1 MGSVPVQANIVR
13 VIWNINCSDV
23 TVFES
28 PDLINPAVCVNPPSS
43 YGDVNCSSTGT
54 TVHTSFKF
62 NPLVSTFP
70 VSLQYGTD
78 TNSATVIVQG

>member
-1 MGSVPVQANIVR
+1 VASTLR
-13 VIWNINCSDV
+13 VIWNISGSDV
-23 TVFES
+23 TVFDS
-28 PDLINPAVCVNPPSS
+28 PDFINPSGCVSASSS
-43 YGDVNCSSTGT
+43 YGDVNCSLIGS

-78 TNSATVIVQG
+78 KNSAKIIVQG

>member
-1 MGSVPVQANIVR
+1 MGSVPVQASTVR
-13 VIWNINCSDV
+13 VIWNINGSDV

-28 PDLINPAVCVNPPSS
+28 PDGFNHAVCVSASSS